1 MLYNLPHII
10 IPYYI
15 IIPQYTLC
23 TCKSRLICFKLEIER
38 ILKGNVSAM
47 LLTDDQHVLVVELSQ

>member
-1 MLYNLPHII
+1 MLYNLPHI
-10 IPYYI
+10 
-15 IIPQYTLC
+15 YTLC